1 MSHPFKDSDSV
12 SMMLA
17 QDLFF
22 SFFLSLFLSDF
33 DATEPRKSILS
44 VVTVEILPFLASP

>member
-22 SFFLSLFLSDF
+22 SFFLSDF
-33 DATEPRKSILS
+33 DATEPRKGTLS